1 MSDACSSAN
10 DIFVAYQKQL
20 NAMLGACKTQV
31 QHDQIVNQYVLARDA
46 AYGCID
52 KALNQNDP
60 VLQALQKQATAV
72 VAALN
77 AIDTQLND
85 IAKVIDCATQAA
97 AIVGKLVAL

>member
-46 AYGCID
+46 AYG
-52 KALNQNDP
+52 
-60 VLQALQKQATAV
+60 
-72 VAALN
+72 
-77 AIDTQLND
+77 
-85 IAKVIDCATQAA
+85 
-97 AIVGKLVAL
+97 